1 MTVSGA
7 SVLAD
12 AELAAAAVADA
23 LGLGRRGYDVVGC
36 AAVGAGAAAAH
47 ALDNRLVGDFDA
59 ERAVDVNAGLLESL
73 GLRDGPRHTVED
85 VTAGA
90 VALGEALLDDADYD
104 IVGDELPRFNE
115 ALGLEAH
122 GGAVLHGG
130 AENVAGGLWWVCP
143 ACG

>member
-1 MTVSGA
+1 MRSIIVSSA
-7 SVLAD
+7 ISMLSAQ
-12 AELAAAAVADA
+12 
-23 LGLGRRGYDVVGC
+23 
-36 AAVGAGAAAAH
+36 
-47 ALDNRLVGDFDA
+47 
-59 ERAVDVNAGLLESL
+59 VDVNAGLLESL

-122 GGAVLHGG
+122 GGAFFMAARRMLPVDM
-130 AENVAGGLWWVCP
+130 VVCP